1 MAEQTKEKYENSHLY
16 RIRHSTAHIMAEA
29 VLEMFPEAQIAIGP
43 PIADGFYYD
52 FDLPRPLTPEDLKE
66 IEKRMKKFISGQHA
80 FKRQVLSADEARE
93 LFKGQVFKQEL
104 IDGLDQGGFD
114 EYGEPLE
121 GKVEIS
127 TYTVEKFTDL
137 CRGPHVE
144 STKEINP
151 KAVKLMKVAGAY
163 WRGDENKPMLQR
175 IYGTAWEKP
184 EELQDYLTRLE
195 EARKRDHR
203 RLGKDLD
210 LYSISEEVGQGL
222 ILWHPNGAMMR
233 REIIR
238 FHEDEHEK
246 AGYDFVVTPHIG
258 RAQLWETSGH
268 LGFYSENM
276 YAPIVV
282 EEQDYYIKPMN
293 CPFHLDIYKDQKHS
307 YRELPIRYAE
317 MGTVYRYERSGVL
330 HGLLRVRGFTQDDA
344 HHFCRPD
351 QMPDEI
357 DFVLNFCLHI
367 LRSFGFNEFK
377 AYLSTKPEK
386 SVGEPEMWKDA
397 ENALQAALERAGIEY
412 DVDDGGGAFYGPKID
427 LKIKDAIGREWQ
439 LSTIQFDFNLPER
452 FDLTYVG
459 EDGQDH
465 RPYMIHRALLGSLE
479 RFFGVLIEHYG
490 GAFPVWLSA
499 TQAVLVPI
507 ADRHLDYCYEV
518 AKKLKAAGIR
528 AKVDDR
534 SERMNAKIRDA
545 QKQKIPYMLVVGDEE
560 EQSGQV
566 ALRLRSGENPGAMP
580 VDDFIARAKQEI
592 ADHV

>member
-1 MAEQTKEKYENSHLY
+1 MAEQTKEKYEDSQLY

-52 FDLPRPLTPEDLKE
+52 FDLPRPLTPEDLKT
-66 IEKRMKKFISGQHA
+66 IEKRMKKFISGQHE

-121 GKVEIS
+121 GDVEIS

-144 STKEINP
+144 STKQINP

-163 WRGDENKPMLQR
+163 WRGDEKKPMLQR

-203 RLGKDLD
+203 RLGKELD

-351 QMPDEI
+351 QMPEEI

-377 AYLSTKPEK
+377 AYLSTMPAK

-397 ENALQAALERAGIEY
+397 EDALQAALERAEIAY
-412 DVDDGGGAFYGPKID
+412 DIDDGGGAFYGPKID
-427 LKIKDAIGREWQ
+427 LKIKDAIGR
-439 LSTIQFDFNLPER
+439 D
-452 FDLTYVG
+452 V
-459 EDGQDH
+459 
-465 RPYMIHRALLGSLE
+465 
-479 RFFGVLIEHYG
+479 
-490 GAFPVWLSA
+490 
-499 TQAVLVPI
+499 AV
-507 ADRHLDYCYEV
+507 
-518 AKKLKAAGIR
+518 
-528 AKVDDR
+528 VDD
-534 SERMNAKIRDA
+534 
-545 QKQKIPYMLVVGDEE
+545 
-560 EQSGQV
+560 
-566 ALRLRSGENPGAMP
+566 P
-580 VDDFIARAKQEI
+580 V
-592 ADHV
+592 